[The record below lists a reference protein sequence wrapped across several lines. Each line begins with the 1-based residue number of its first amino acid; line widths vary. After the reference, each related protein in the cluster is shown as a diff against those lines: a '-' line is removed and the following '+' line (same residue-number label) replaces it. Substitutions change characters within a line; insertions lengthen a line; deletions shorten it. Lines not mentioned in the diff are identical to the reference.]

1 MNPSKRQERRTEE
14 AETVNLSGED
24 QGKESTDDGKTE
36 HVCYETKIIG
46 GVVVRT
52 PVTKVSKKLKCYWI
66 HIFVVSYK
74 IVVLHLQWGGESV
87 NAVKFD
93 IQNRSGQIT

>member
-24 QGKESTDDGKTE
+24 QGKESTDDSKTE

-66 HIFVVSYK
+66 YIFVVSYQ
-74 IVVLHLQWGGESV
+74 IVVLHLQWEGESV
-87 NAVKFD
+87 YAVKFG
-93 IQNRSGQIT
+93 IKNRSCQIT

>member
-14 AETVNLSGED
+14 AETANLSGDD
-24 QGKESTDDGKTE
+24 QGKESTDDSKTE

-52 PVTKVSKKLKCYWI
+52 PVTKVS
-66 HIFVVSYK
+66 
-74 IVVLHLQWGGESV
+74 
-87 NAVKFD
+87 
-93 IQNRSGQIT
+93 

>member
-14 AETVNLSGED
+14 AEPINLSGDD
-24 QGKESTDDGKTE
+24 QGKESNDDSKTE

-52 PVTKVSKKLKCYWI
+52 PVTKVGKKLKCCWI
-66 HIFVVSYK
+66 HILLVSYK
-74 IVVLHLQWGGESV
+74 IVVLHQHLGGESV

-93 IQNRSGQIT
+93 KN

>member
-24 QGKESTDDGKTE
+24 QSKESTDDSKTE

-52 PVTKVSKKLKCYWI
+52 PVTKVSEAPPPD
-66 HIFVVSYK
+66 SPP
-74 IVVLHLQWGGESV
+74 LQWGGESV

-93 IQNRSGQIT
+93 IKNTSGQIT